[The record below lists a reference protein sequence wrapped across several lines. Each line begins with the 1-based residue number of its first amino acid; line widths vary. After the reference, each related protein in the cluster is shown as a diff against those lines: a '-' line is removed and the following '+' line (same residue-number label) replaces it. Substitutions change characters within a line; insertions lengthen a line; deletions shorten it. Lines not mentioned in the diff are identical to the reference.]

1 MGSTAWIPLPTLIES
16 LSVVLGMAALLD
28 RTQTSTGAAALVG
41 AVVGLAMVSL
51 YMGGGL
57 LFADWSLSEFHA
69 HLSADTV
76 GYLVGMIALGVAIFG
91 FPVAGFLRFN
101 LLAPLVVLVVVVFGW
116 LILGAVQGVLSFQT
130 VFGLALYA
138 TFLSPIYLLLY
149 GVLGGSEYLLRTRTQ
164 RW

>member
-1 MGSTAWIPLPTLIES
+1 
-16 LSVVLGMAALLD
+16 MAALLD
-28 RTQTSTGAAALVG
+28 RTQTSTGTAALVG
-41 AVVGLAMVSL
+41 AVVGLAVVGL

-57 LFADWSLSEFHA
+57 VFADWSLGEFRA
-69 HLSADTV
+69 HLSANTV

-91 FPVAGFLRFN
+91 VPIAGFLRFN
-101 LLAPLVVLVVVVFGW
+101 LIAPLVVLAVVVFGW
-116 LILGAVQGVLSFQT
+116 LTLGAVQGLLSFQT